1 MDDNIKKELNDNEVF
16 MIAQFIDILDIL
28 DKYNKLEDIKLDIKN
43 RKKVYLKY
51 LENMEK
57 VKVFYL

>member
-1 MDDNIKKELNDNEVF
+1 MDDNIKKELNNNEVF

-57 VKVFYL
+57 GKSF